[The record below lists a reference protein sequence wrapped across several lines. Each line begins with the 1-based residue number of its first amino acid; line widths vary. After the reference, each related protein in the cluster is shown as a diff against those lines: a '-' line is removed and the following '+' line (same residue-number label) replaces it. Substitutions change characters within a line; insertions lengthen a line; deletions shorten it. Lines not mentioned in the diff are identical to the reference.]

1 MNETHEMRLE
11 GLAKPITE
19 KRTGI
24 IYPDPKKV
32 CSHSFR
38 LTCPVHGIYE
48 THSAETCPTCLV
60 EASLWRQYQMDGEA
74 GVTPKKQGLKHDSG
88 KQQYH
93 AMPLCVLGP
102 LADTFTAGVKKYEK
116 FNCLKPFEDS
126 DSRFW
131 DGTMRHL
138 EQCQLDPLA
147 KDTET
152 GCYHAA
158 QAAFNILLRLY
169 HARLE
174 VAPNVNNS
182 RYDLEEDLLDAL
194 EKGLGE

>member
-1 MNETHEMRLE
+1 MNLQEQNRMIVKKYNLRSDHDILNFVNN
-11 GLAKPITE
+11 LAKE
-19 KRTGI
+19 
-24 IYPDPKKV
+24 
-32 CSHSFR
+32 
-38 LTCPVHGIYE
+38 
-48 THSAETCPTCLV
+48 V
-60 EASLWRQYQMDGEA
+60 EYY
-74 GVTPKKQGLKHDSG
+74 KQFAPRVREQEGLKHDSG
-88 KQQYH
+88 KQKYH

-116 FNCLKPFEDS
+116 FNCLKPFSDS

-174 VAPNVNNS
+174 AAPNVNNS
-182 RYDLEEDLLDAL
+182 RDDLEEDLLDAL
-194 EKGLGE
+194 KNGLGE

>member
-1 MNETHEMRLE
+1 MAMVITSKEQVDIIKRKYNISDDTILFFVDNLVKEVDYYKSFMKEM
-11 GLAKPITE
+11 
-19 KRTGI
+19 
-24 IYPDPKKV
+24 PDKKD
-32 CSHSFR
+32 
-38 LTCPVHGIYE
+38 PAI
-48 THSAETCPTCLV
+48 
-60 EASLWRQYQMDGEA
+60 
-74 GVTPKKQGLKHDSG
+74 GLKHDSG
-88 KQQYH
+88 KQKYH

-116 FNCLKPFEDS
+116 FNCLKPFSDS

-138 EQCQLDPLA
+138 AQCQLDPLA
-147 KDTET
+147 KDAET

-174 VAPNVNNS
+174 AAPKVNNS
-182 RYDLEEDLLDAL
+182 RDDLEEDLLDAL
-194 EKGLGE
+194 KNGLGE